1 MIKLIKNELYK
12 VFHKKLIYIVLI
24 IAIGGSLFTSIVDKA
39 LTSASDEIDI
49 NIYRQSIKI
58 LEDEGSTGDESYA
71 ELKTSLAVTEL
82 RNQKNIKSGSPEDYY
97 IIKTIGPLYRSYYTY
112 LYVES
117 VKDENRSNEI
127 KEELDSLLPTLDNFD
142 WKEYIN
148 KNINEVNESMKIDCE
163 DENNDQCLIDK
174 ATIKTLQ
181 YRLDNNIPLSFNSAN
196 STLDTYTYSY
206 DKYIKN
212 LDKKDELLNH
222 EELIN
227 KKSFEKDVK
236 RIEYLMEHK
245 ILTNDYDDYDTG
257 SSFVSKFAS
266 PSFMAL
272 IVLLTLSASILAE
285 EFNKGTIKQLLVKP
299 FSRTK
304 ILISK
309 YITVII
315 ASIIFLFALNISTTI
330 ITGLFEGD
338 LNTIFNNTVLFNYN
352 THSCFEMNNILY
364 ALYTFLYALPEI
376 ILLALFVFALSV
388 LLTNTAFSLG
398 MGFGAYVSSELFI
411 AFMNKFKFLS
421 YMPTVNYNLTPYMF
435 GGINIVAGLTL
446 TKAIIVDVVS
456 FVVLTILSIIVFKKK
471 DIKNQ

>member
-24 IAIGGSLFTSIVDKA
+24 IAIAGTLFTSVVDKV
-39 LTSASDEIDI
+39 LTSSIDEIDI
-49 NIYRQSIKI
+49 NIYRQSVKI
-58 LEDEGSTGDESYA
+58 LEEEGSTGDDSYA
-71 ELKTSLAVTEL
+71 ELKTSLAVAEL
-82 RNQKNIKSGSPEDYY
+82 RNQKNIKAGSTEDHY
-97 IIKTIGPLYRSYYTY
+97 IIETIQPLYRSYYTY
-112 LYVES
+112 LYVEN
-117 VKDENRSNEI
+117 VKDENRANEI
-127 KEELDSLLPTLDNFD
+127 KEELDPLIATLDNFD

-148 KNINEVNESMKIDCE
+148 KNMSQVNESMKIDCE
-163 DENNDQCLIDK
+163 DENSSQCLVDK
-174 ATIKTLQ
+174 VTIKTLQ
-181 YRLDNNIPLSFNSAN
+181 YRLDNNIPLAFNSAN
-196 STLDTYTYSY
+196 STLETYTYSY

-212 LDKKDELLNH
+212 LDKKDEILNH
-222 EELIN
+222 EELYN
-227 KKSFEKDVK
+227 KREVERNIKET
-236 RIEYLMEHK
+236 EYLMEHK
-245 ILTNDYDDYDTG
+245 ILTNDYNDHDTAD
-257 SSFVSKFAS
+257 SFISKFAD

-272 IVLLTLSASILAE
+272 IVLITLSASILAE

-309 YITVII
+309 YIAVII

-352 THSCFEMNNILY
+352 THSCFEMNNIIY
-364 ALYTFLYALPEI
+364 ALYTFLYALPQI

-398 MGFGAYVSSELFI
+398 MGFGAYVSSDLFMV
-411 AFMNKFKFLS
+411 FMARFKFLS

-435 GGINIVAGLTL
+435 GGINSVAELTL